1 MLIDII
7 NKLLL
12 NIGMNTQNPQSP
24 IQRAVAA
31 VGSQAALAR
40 AKEQGLDVT
49 AGVSI
54 HHLTLN
60 DLDVGDYRTFFK
72 LTPPLR
78 TEADR
83 QAVIAGLAD
92 GTIDALS
99 SDHTPEDQEC

>member
-40 AKEQGLDVT
+40 AIGISPPAVSQWIKDGRIPPSRVREV
-49 AGVSI
+49 ARISGVPAAE
-54 HHLTLN
+54 LAP
-60 DLDVGDYRTFFK
+60 DLYG
-72 LTPPLR
+72 
-78 TEADR
+78 
-83 QAVIAGLAD
+83 
-92 GTIDALS
+92 
-99 SDHTPEDQEC
+99 